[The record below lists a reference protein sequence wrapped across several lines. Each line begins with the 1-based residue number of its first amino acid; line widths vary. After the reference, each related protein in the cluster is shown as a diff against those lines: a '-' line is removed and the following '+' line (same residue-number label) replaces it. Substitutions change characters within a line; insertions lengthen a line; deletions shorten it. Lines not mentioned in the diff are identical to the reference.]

1 MTFATWLITIVLLTF
16 KRFSTCKK
24 PEFQPGKYYYSIGR
38 SNHFKLHDKLNYAC
52 FLIGSCLWPIRGK
65 MHRWR
70 RHNKFMLFLLYST
83 IDFILP
89 WVCFA
94 VTDHRRLQNVERSR
108 SEIFQIFCCDHIFD
122 VICDLLLDR
131 RTETQNRYVTFTIT
145 GSKTGRQR
153 HFFSETLFTSLFPL
167 HRLFPLSN
175 RRHRDQVGSIILPK
189 DSDLSL
195 SEREKGEKIMF
206 LIMRDFT
213 DFSLFS
219 DTSVM

>member
-1 MTFATWLITIVLLTF
+1 M
-16 KRFSTCKK
+16 
-24 PEFQPGKYYYSIGR
+24 
-38 SNHFKLHDKLNYAC
+38 
-52 FLIGSCLWPIRGK
+52 
-65 MHRWR
+65 
-70 RHNKFMLFLLYST
+70 
-83 IDFILP
+83 
-89 WVCFA
+89 
-94 VTDHRRLQNVERSR
+94 ERSR
-108 SEIFQIFCCDHIFD
+108 SVIFQIFCCDHIFD

-145 GSKTGRQR
+145 GSKRFSFIVRTRPHQLLLNFLSCLNKCCCCCCCCKTGRQR

-175 RRHRDQVGSIILPK
+175 RRHRDQVGSIILRK

-219 DTSVM
+219 DTSVMW